1 MLARL
6 QRCREIG
13 AFLLLV
19 VFAEVVGRSLT
30 THLDRRLHV
39 NPLAST
45 SAGYYPFLLVAVKIA
60 GALVLAALLARFIR
74 LRATT
79 DEGRRLLAAT
89 GGLPARRAPRW
100 RLTLSPRIWAG
111 AFAGMSVT
119 FLIQTNGERV
129 GIHRFPAF
137 DPWLHTYALP
147 VYAVLAVL
155 VAVAWGVRRW
165 LDDIEEHAFRTLDRA
180 RRMLGS
186 ALLRLPS
193 HGRPGDDTAP
203 RRRFGLSL
211 DSRPPPLTA

>member
-6 QRCREIG
+6 QRSREMG

-19 VFAEVVGRSLT
+19 VIAEVVGRSLT

-45 SAGYYPFLLVAVKIA
+45 SASYYPFLLVAVKIA
-60 GALVLAALLARFIR
+60 GALVLAALLARLIR
-74 LRATT
+74 LRAAT
-79 DEGRRLLAAT
+79 DAGERLLAAAGRT
-89 GGLPARRAPRW
+89 VHRAPRW
-100 RLTLSPRIWAG
+100 RLTFSARVWAASFVSMAS
-111 AFAGMSVT
+111 AFLV
-119 FLIQTNGERV
+119 QTNGERL
-129 GIHRFPAF
+129 GQHRFPAL

-147 VYAVLAVL
+147 VYALLAVV

-165 LDDIEEHAFRTLDRA
+165 LDDIEEHVIRTLGRA

-186 ALLRLPS
+186 VPLRLPS
-193 HGRPGDDTAP
+193 HTRPGDDGAP